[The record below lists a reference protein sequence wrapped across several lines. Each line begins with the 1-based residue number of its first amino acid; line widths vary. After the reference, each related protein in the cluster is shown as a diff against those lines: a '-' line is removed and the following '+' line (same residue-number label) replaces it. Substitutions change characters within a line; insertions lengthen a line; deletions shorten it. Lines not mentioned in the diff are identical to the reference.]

1 MSLNHINIVTR
12 NLEKTEQFFNLFGYE
27 KTRGRHIEGEWLDR
41 VTGLEKASAEYC
53 ALSHRNSPVTIE
65 LLSYHSPEM
74 LQSDDD
80 TRANKIGYRHIALEV
95 ENLAEMKLRIEAE
108 GYQFLSDVQINS
120 YGGRMCYCIGPD
132 SLLVELLEL

>member
-12 NLEKTEQFFNLFGYE
+12 NLEKTEHFFNLFGYE
-27 KTRGRHIEGEWLDR
+27 KSRSRHIEGEWLDR
-41 VTGLEKASAEYC
+41 VTGLEGASAAYC

-80 TRANKIGYRHIALEV
+80 TQANKIGYRHIALEV
-95 ENLAEMKLRIEAE
+95 DNLAEMKVRIEAA

-120 YGGRMCYCIGPD
+120 YGGMMCYCIGPD
-132 SLLVELLEL
+132 RLLVELLEL